1 MEEQT
6 TTVRGEGK
14 EQQLS
19 KIAAAINPASASEAN
34 STATQSMLAAFVK
47 QFESSALEIVQEMD
61 DDQENLIKKMVDE
74 ITKLQDKNLQE
85 FQKAIGKISG
95 LAASMMESSNPR
107 LQELG
112 SAMQSQAKEELV
124 KSSGFNLTG
133 EKDTFRNRLSREIH
147 GEREQPTEKVSGLG
161 KIKGFFSDTKRE
173 MKKGFGAAI
182 QEGSVAD
189 RIFRSDEEKR
199 TRLLNNFEQNTNET
213 KNESLTETFKKVL
226 EETIK
231 KTQEDLKKDSTENK
245 TVESATN
252 TSLTNIEKLTDLTEE
267 QKKILETKGIAP
279 TSDADFSYRK
289 DGKPVSIKEINSV
302 LSEKPTA
309 ANSEQQE
316 DKAGISKDA
325 QIEALQKTAE
335 TTTIIQDNSTE
346 SVSILKQML
355 DLMKQ
360 ITDIMVQNGSGG
372 GVGNIGGPD
381 LGSLIPDLDLPD
393 RRNSRTSKPRGRLGR
408 LGRALGGAGRGAL
421 SLASKAAVPLTIA
434 YGAYDA
440 YTGYQDAAENEKTQT
455 AEIDKKVASGELT
468 QEQAA
473 KSKSEIKKQGRVEKS
488 KAVGGGVGMAGG
500 ALAGA
505 ALGATVGSIV
515 PGVGT
520 VIGGAVGGVVG
531 GIAGSGAGKWLGE
544 KAGNAI
550 NWFKGDEKPATGKVA
565 GQAKPQAKKEGFF
578 SENKGMLMGAAL
590 GPVGMLGGALY
601 DKVTSNN
608 TETGKNADSA
618 ILEAGTEATREK
630 MNINVPPPTV
640 INQGGGG
647 GNSAPTITAP
657 GGVRN
662 VRSDD
667 PSWLRFQQKR
677 AVA

>member
-112 SAMQSQAKEELV
+112 SVMQSQAREELV

-173 MKKGFGAAI
+173 IKKGFGAAI

-199 TRLLNNFEQNTNET
+199 IRLLNNFEKNTNET

-226 EETIK
+226 EETLK
-231 KTQEDLKKDSTENK
+231 KTKETS
-245 TVESATN
+245 VEKNTN
-252 TSLTNIEKLTDLTEE
+252 TKSTSIEKLTDLSDG
-267 QKKILETKGIAP
+267 QKKMLAEKGIAP
-279 TSDADFSYRK
+279 SSDADFSYRK

-302 LSEKPTA
+302 LSEKPVA

-393 RRNSRTSKPRGRLGR
+393 RRNPRTSKPRVRLGR

-550 NWFKGDEKPATGKVA
+550 NWFKGDEKPASGKVT
-565 GQAKPQAKKEGFF
+565 GQAKPQVKKEGFF

-601 DKVTSNN
+601 DKVASNN